1 MVLEMSNPLL
11 RPNDPRFQR
20 PELRDE
26 AGQNRFTDDS
36 EPQTDAPPAAVNNF
50 AAAAGEERPFQPRYE
65 AQQPA
70 RTGLLYLLGGLGFAG
85 MAVGL
90 LALLRVFTTGWIAP
104 LLGLAP
110 SAAAWLLAWE
120 DLKAI
125 RTGAIGE
132 ESRPGVLL
140 AMWLG
145 LEAFFACVAVVAS
158 MIYREMTFLPDVL

>member
-1 MVLEMSNPLL
+1 MSNPLL

-36 EPQTDAPPAAVNNF
+36 APPADSSAE
-50 AAAAGEERPFQPRYE
+50 AGDTYAGASDDARPFVPRYE

-70 RTGLLYLLGGLGFAG
+70 RTGFLFLLGSLGYLG
-85 MAVGL
+85 VAVGV
-90 LALLRVFTTGWIAP
+90 LALLGLFTTGWIAP

-125 RTGAIGE
+125 RTGAIAE
-132 ESRPGVLL
+132 EARPGVRL

-145 LEAFFACVAVVAS
+145 LLAFFACVAVVAS